1 MTTTSD
7 FETESRLHRFCRA
20 ISPAELPRQFTF
32 PFHYVP
38 HKLCIEA
45 AREVQTHI
53 EQHHA
58 IAAELSQGKMLG
70 VLVVQCPDGSIGYLA
85 AYSGNLSDAAN
96 DAGWFV
102 PPVYDLLRPDGEFKR
117 GEAAI
122 SAISHRIAALEQ
134 SHEFMALKQQL
145 TDAISRQH
153 SEEAAYRTTMAQ
165 AKLRRQALRSSAG
178 LSPSQAAE
186 LIAESQFQKAELK
199 RIKRR
204 HAAET
209 DELTAKIKSIE
220 ADVVALKLKRKRQS
234 EALQQRIF
242 QLFVVSNAK
251 GEQRSLA
258 QIFADYSL
266 ASGTASRFSATPPAG
281 SGECCAPKLLQ
292 WAYKCHFK
300 PICMAEFWWGKSPAA
315 EVRHQGHFYPACL
328 SKCRPILQFM
338 MQGLDVEPNPLKNG
352 NSGTEPLEIVWED
365 DWIMV
370 VNKPAGLLTTPGKV
384 TDDSLTS
391 RIKQCRPGATGPLA
405 VHRLDMATSGLVI
418 IAKDIDTYRQLQRQ
432 FASRAVS
439 KRYVALVDGTPPSE
453 QGTVTLPLRPDLTD
467 RPRQVVDARHGK
479 PAVTHFRLISAH
491 HGHARIEFRP
501 HTGRTHQLRVH
512 ASHEQGLNAPIVGDM
527 LYGTA
532 ADRLYL
538 HAESITFTHP
548 VTHKTITV
556 SRKADF

>member
-1 MTTTSD
+1 MTQTSN
-7 FETESRLHRFCRA
+7 FETESRLHRFRRA
-20 ISPAELPRQFTF
+20 ISPEELPSQFTF

-45 AREVQTHI
+45 AHSVQTHLA
-53 EQHHA
+53 QHHA
-58 IAAELSQGKMLG
+58 LAAELSQGKMLG

-85 AYSGNLSDAAN
+85 AYSGNLSASATDG
-96 DAGWFV
+96 DWFV

-117 GEAAI
+117 SEAEI
-122 SAISHRIAALEQ
+122 SAINRRIDAMMQ
-134 SHEFMALKQQL
+134 SHELAALRQQL
-145 TDAISRQH
+145 ANTLSRQH
-153 SEEAAYRTTMAQ
+153 AEEAAYREAMAQ
-165 AKLRRQALRSSAG
+165 AKQRRQAMRSSAG
-178 LSPSQAAE
+178 LSPSQAAS

-199 RIKRR
+199 RMKRR
-204 HAAET
+204 HTAVAS
-209 DELTAKIKSIE
+209 ELAGKIQSIE

-242 QLFVVSNAK
+242 QWFVVSNAK
-251 GEQRSLA
+251 GEHRSLA
-258 QIFADYSL
+258 QIFTDYSL
-266 ASGTASRFSATPPAG
+266 DSGTASRFSATPPAG

-292 WAYKCHFK
+292 WAYNCHFK

-338 MQGLDVEPNPLKNG
+338 MQGLDVEPNPLKSG
-352 NSGTEPLEIVWED
+352 NSGAAPLEIVWED
-365 DWIMV
+365 NWIMV

-391 RIKQCRPGATGPLA
+391 RVKQCRPSATGPLA

-418 IAKDIDTYRQLQRQ
+418 IAKDIDTYRQLQQQ

-453 QGTVTLPLRPDLTD
+453 QGTVTLPLRPDVAD
-467 RPRQVVDARHGK
+467 RPRQVVDARSGK
-479 PAVTHFRLISAH
+479 TAVTHFRVISTH
-491 HGHARIEFRP
+491 QGHARIEFRP

-527 LYGTA
+527 LYGRA

-548 VTHKTITV
+548 VTHKVITV